1 MEASHLSVVPADRAA
16 RAEVLRL
23 LGGQFTELE
32 IPVPAERLA
41 QAVDGVLAD
50 GSRGVFLLA
59 LHAGES
65 IGVAYLSY
73 QWTLEHGGKI
83 AWLEELYIEPRL
95 RSLGLGQELLVAAL
109 EHARSIG
116 CLAVDLEVEKGH
128 PRAANLYRRE
138 GFVPLDRSRFYL
150 RL

>member
-1 MEASHLSVVPADRAA
+1 MEASRLSVLPADRAA

-23 LGGQFTELE
+23 LSGQFTELE
-32 IPVPAERLA
+32 IAVPAERLA
-41 QAVDGVLAD
+41 QAVDGVLGD

-59 LHAGES
+59 LHARES

-83 AWLEELYIEPRL
+83 AWLEELYIEPRF
-95 RSLGLGQELLVAAL
+95 RSLGLGRELLAATL
-109 EHARSIG
+109 DHARSVG
-116 CLAVDLEVEKGH
+116 CLAVDLEVEQAH

-138 GFVPLDRSRFYL
+138 GFVPLGRSRFYR

>member
-1 MEASHLSVVPADRAA
+1 MLS
-16 RAEVLRL
+16 
-23 LGGQFTELE
+23 GQFTELE
-32 IPVPAERLA
+32 IPVPAARLA

-59 LHAGES
+59 FSDAQS
-65 IGVAYLSY
+65 AGVAYLSY

-83 AWLEELYIEPRL
+83 AWLEELYVEPRL
-95 RSLGLGQELLVAAL
+95 RAHGLGQKLLVAAL
-109 EHARSIG
+109 DHARSAG
-116 CLAVDLEVEKGH
+116 CLAVDLEVENSH

-138 GFVPLDRSRFYL
+138 GFLPLDRSRFYR

>member
-1 MEASHLSVVPADRAA
+1 MDTRPPLVIPADGAA

-23 LGGQFTELE
+23 LSGQFTELE
-32 IPVPAERLA
+32 IPVPARLA

-59 LHAGES
+59 LSGAQS
-65 IGVAYLSY
+65 VGVAYLSY

-83 AWLEELYIEPRL
+83 AWLEELYVEPRQ
-95 RSLGLGQELLVAAL
+95 RAHGLGQKLLAAAL
-109 EHARSIG
+109 DHARSVG
-116 CLAVDLEVEKGH
+116 CLAVDLEVENGH

-138 GFVPLDRSRFYL
+138 GFLPLDRSRFYR